1 MSITSKSTRRVFMF
15 KSVAAA
21 GVTSSLFLNEAIA
34 AEKLNPND
42 PNAKQN
48 GYALNT
54 EDVDQE
60 KYPRHTF
67 KQHCQACEKWN
78 GGTKDWGN
86 CSFFDDALTPIEAW
100 CKSFKVQKS

>member
-1 MSITSKSTRRVFMF
+1 MSYITKPNRRIFIIQ
-15 KSVAAA
+15 SIASA
-21 GVTSSLFLNEAIA
+21 SLAFPLAFQKGIA

-78 GGTKDWGN
+78 GGNKEWGN
-86 CSFFDDALTPIEAW
+86 CSFFDDALTPKEAW
-100 CKSFKVQKS
+100 CKSFKLQKS